1 MRKLTVTVAIALLT
15 VSNGAMAANIWGKVD
30 TGMTRAQ
37 VEAAYPAGG
46 DTSYRD
52 KVVHMDHVVVTP
64 KCKADADIS
73 FDAKGIVEEVKLS
86 GNGSLGGRC
95 ADDVLTALS
104 SKYGQPS
111 TANEREGSVLSRKG
125 KVYVWSRG
133 EGLTMRFKDYS
144 GGGGGGL
151 GIGSGLGRKSW
162 ELRYSNAP
170 EAVGL

>member
-1 MRKLTVTVAIALLT
+1 MKLKGLMLAGALLA
-15 VSNGAMAANIWGKVD
+15 VPAAAQAATIWGKVD

-46 DTSYRD
+46 DTKYRD
-52 KVVHMDHVVVTP
+52 NGVHMDHVVVTGN
-64 KCKADADIS
+64 CKADADIS

-95 ADDVLTALS
+95 ADEVLTALS
-104 SKYGQPS
+104 SKYGQPAV
-111 TANEREGSVLSRKG
+111 ANDRQGSLLSRKG
-125 KVYVWSRG
+125 KVYVWNKG
-133 EGLTMRFKDYS
+133 DGLTMRFKDYS
-144 GGGGGGL
+144 GDSGGI

-162 ELRYSNAP
+162 ELRYSGAP